1 MDLGEIPP
9 ELLGLLLKL
18 YFGLLQFWRFFRD
31 GRGWVQTLP
40 SVIPQVRAAAA
51 LMAVDVS
58 FGSVAAAAL
67 MAGVGSNPCRHVF
80 LGASELPN
88 LVTLGFFVKPLYV
101 YPVSLR
107 GWETLVDGVISSS
120 STWPRSGGSS
130 HAPLISVGDRG
141 GWPWSL
147 ASLASDSCLWV
158 SLGARQASFGRL
170 RE

>member
-1 MDLGEIPP
+1 
-9 ELLGLLLKL
+9 
-18 YFGLLQFWRFFRD
+18 
-31 GRGWVQTLP
+31 
-40 SVIPQVRAAAA
+40 
-51 LMAVDVS
+51 
-58 FGSVAAAAL
+58 

-88 LVTLGFFVKPLYV
+88 LVTLGFFVKHLGV

-107 GWETLVDGVISSS
+107 GWETYIDGVPSSS

-130 HAPLISVGDRG
+130 HEPLISVGDRG